1 MVRWESVRVLGRVL
15 VHLVVLG
22 SVRRRILV
30 LCASGTLRGCEAAA
44 LHKRKVFL
52 ACAQVVVQR
61 LRERLGDLHEQLAG
75 ELGLPVREELDQL
88 GNKGDPVPDGRL
100 AAVVVAGLPERA
112 LSVVAVEQPQDAHQN
127 LACLGI
133 LVQTCGL

>member
-1 MVRWESVRVLGRVL
+1 MVRWESVSVGRVL
-15 VHLVVLG
+15 VRLVVLG
-22 SVRRRILV
+22 SVRGCILV
-30 LCASGTLRGCEAAA
+30 LCASGTLRGCDTIAR
-44 LHKRKVFL
+44 HKRKVFL
-52 ACAQVVVQR
+52 ACTQIVVQR